1 MLAASSFGILYI
13 AHNFLLIDMLPFL
26 GAAAAVRH
34 SQCNRYTLIPFTK
47 ETFIYISLPSQKY
60 FSACSIMQPA

>member
-1 MLAASSFGILYI
+1 
-13 AHNFLLIDMLPFL
+13 MLPFL